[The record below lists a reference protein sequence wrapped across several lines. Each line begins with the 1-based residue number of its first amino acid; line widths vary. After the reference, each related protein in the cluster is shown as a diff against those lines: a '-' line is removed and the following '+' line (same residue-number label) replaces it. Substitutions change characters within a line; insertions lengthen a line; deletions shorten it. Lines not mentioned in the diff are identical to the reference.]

1 MKMTDHQKETVLK
14 AQNEALTEKQMDF
27 TQYVPY
33 HMQVVNSVA
42 IDTDTYQREVE
53 DDKVRDIVADFNEYI
68 ANEPKLSYRN
78 GKYLPSTVSTRLRQE
93 RGLTEIKTATLFA
106 KSFSV

>member
-1 MKMTDHQKETVLK
+1 MTDHQRATVLK

-42 IDTDTYQREVE
+42 IDTDISAKWKMTRCA
-53 DDKVRDIVADFNEYI
+53 ILLPALMSTL
-68 ANEPKLSYRN
+68 PMSRN
-78 GKYLPSTVSTRLRQE
+78 
-93 RGLTEIKTATLFA
+93 
-106 KSFSV
+106 

>member
-1 MKMTDHQKETVLK
+1 MKMTGHQRETVLK

-42 IDTDTYQREVE
+42 INTDTYLTCSAVFLICFPPDTTEYPKSSHLYTAISRSM
-53 DDKVRDIVADFNEYI
+53 KVAFLL
-68 ANEPKLSYRN
+68 PKL
-78 GKYLPSTVSTRLRQE
+78 
-93 RGLTEIKTATLFA
+93 
-106 KSFSV
+106 KSKEEPNVH